1 MSLTGP
7 AAGAT
12 LTGPVTLHR
21 ERLLPGRHRHRSTSW
36 STAWWWPPATS
47 APYTATWDSTTVGDG
62 PVTITARATD
72 TGGNQTTTAGQA
84 ATVSNAASRGGNLLA
99 NASLETNTGG
109 GSVPDCWQQTSSATN
124 TATWAYTTSA
134 HTGSHAENVTITAY
148 TSGDRK
154 FLTAQGT
161 SACSPRVTPGSTYTL
176 GAWYQSTQPTRIAV
190 YYQNASGTWIYWT
203 QSPAFAASS
212 SWAQAAWTTPAVP
225 AGATALSFGTNLAAA
240 GSLTTDDYTMTAG
253 AAPPAVSVTGPA
265 PGATLTGPVTFTANA
280 SSQVGIAKVAFLV
293 DGVAVATATAAP
305 YTATWDS
312 TTVGDGPVTITAQ
325 ATDTGG
331 TKTTTTGQAATV
343 SNAASRGGNLLANAS
358 LETNTGGGTVPDCW
372 QQTSS
377 ATNTATWA
385 YTTSAHTGSH
395 AENLTITAY
404 TSGDRK
410 FLTAQGT
417 SACSPGSP
425 RAAPTPSA
433 PGTSPPSRP
442 ASPSTTRTPAAPGPT
457 GPRAPRSPRP
467 APGPTRPGPPRPSRP
482 APPPCPSAPTSPP
495 PAASPPTTTP

>member
-1 MSLTGP
+1 M
-7 AAGAT
+7 
-12 LTGPVTLHR
+12 
-21 ERLLPGRHRHRSTSW
+21 
-36 STAWWWPPATS
+36 
-47 APYTATWDSTTVGDG
+47 
-62 PVTITARATD
+62 
-72 TGGNQTTTAGQA
+72 
-84 ATVSNAASRGGNLLA
+84 
-99 NASLETNTGG
+99 
-109 GSVPDCWQQTSSATN
+109 
-124 TATWAYTTSA
+124 
-134 HTGSHAENVTITAY
+134 
-148 TSGDRK
+148 
-154 FLTAQGT
+154 
-161 SACSPRVTPGSTYTL
+161 
-176 GAWYQSTQPTRIAV
+176 
-190 YYQNASGTWIYWT
+190 
-203 QSPAFAASS
+203 
-212 SWAQAAWTTPAVP
+212 
-225 AGATALSFGTNLAAA
+225 
-240 GSLTTDDYTMTAG
+240 
-253 AAPPAVSVTGPA
+253 TGPA

-417 SACSPGSP
+417 SACSPRVTPGSTYTLGAWYQSTQP
-425 RAAPTPSA
+425 TRIAVYYQNASGTWTYWTQSPAFAASSSWAHAAWT
-433 PGTSPPSRP
+433 
-442 ASPSTTRTPAAPGPT
+442 TPAV
-457 GPRAPRSPRP
+457 P
-467 APGPTRPGPPRPSRP
+467 AGATALSFG
-482 APPPCPSAPTSPP
+482 TNL
-495 PAASPPTTTP
+495 AAAGSITTDDYTMTAS